1 MARLD
6 PADPHA
12 LAPAF
17 LAHHLDVIEGKFD
30 AVLQM
35 LSDREDTEWFTTKEV
50 LPLMSVTSK
59 QLSHLLPQA
68 LCKETQYG
76 ISDQPKMLGIAIT
89 AVVC

>member
-1 MARLD
+1 MARFD

-59 QLSHLLPQA
+59 QLSHL
-68 LCKETQYG
+68 
-76 ISDQPKMLGIAIT
+76 IASG
-89 AVVC
+89 VM

>member
-17 LAHHLDVIEGKFD
+17 LAHHLAVIEAKFD

-50 LPLMSVTSK
+50 LPLMSVTSM

-76 ISDQPKMLGIAIT
+76 ISDQPKMQGITIT

>member
-17 LAHHLDVIEGKFD
+17 LAHHLAVIEDKFD

-35 LSDREDTEWFTTKEV
+35 LSDREDTEWFTTKEG
-50 LPLMSVTSK
+50 LPQMSVTPK
-59 QLSHLLPQA
+59 QLTHL
-68 LCKETQYG
+68 
-76 ISDQPKMLGIAIT
+76 IASG
-89 AVVC
+89 VM

>member
-1 MARLD
+1 MARFD

-17 LAHHLDVIEGKFD
+17 LDHHLAVIEGKFD

-59 QLSHLLPQA
+59 QLSHLMA
-68 LCKETQYG
+68 SG
-76 ISDQPKMLGIAIT
+76 VM
-89 AVVC
+89 

>member
-35 LSDREDTEWFTTKEV
+35 LSDRKDTEWFTTKEV
-50 LPLMSVTSK
+50 LPLMSVTSM

>member
-6 PADPHA
+6 PADQHA

-50 LPLMSVTSK
+50 LPLMSVTSM

>member
-12 LAPAF
+12 LAHAL
-17 LAHHLDVIEGKFD
+17 LAHHLAVIEDKFD

-50 LPLMSVTSK
+50 LPQMSVTSK
-59 QLSHLLPQA
+59 QLSHL
-68 LCKETQYG
+68 
-76 ISDQPKMLGIAIT
+76 IASG
-89 AVVC
+89 VM